1 MRKKINNYYKFSTT
15 IEEAEKQILKY
26 KIKELQRLES
36 KFKKVKINQIQLC
49 HFIEGKQPHLS
60 KMINHSRNDIS
71 KFSFSNV
78 LRYKISVCHYKSM
91 TLTDSQNAIDM
102 YKIIL
107 GNRIVEKIR
116 SLNVSQQYV
125 ANHFN
130 TTQSRIGCLCTS
142 KTFDSF
148 SLAMLMKY
156 AIVLNVKHK
165 DYPTK

>member
-1 MRKKINNYYKFSTT
+1 MRKKINNDYKFPKS
-15 IEEAEKQILKY
+15 IKEAENQVLKY
-26 KIKELQRLES
+26 KIQELKRIES
-36 KFKKVKINQIQLC
+36 KFKKVKVNQIQLC
-49 HFIEGKQPHLS
+49 NFINGKQPHLS
-60 KMINHSRNDIS
+60 KMINHQKNDIS

-78 LRYKISVCHYKSM
+78 LRYKISIYHYKNM

-102 YKIIL
+102 YKITL
-107 GNRIVEKIR
+107 GNRIVEKIK
-116 SLNVSQQYV
+116 SLNVSQQYI